1 MDLETLLSDSR
12 MFLSTWWIRYRDV
25 AVTEESDREDGWVHC
40 PGPHR
45 CLMAPGALS
54 DGSECCTETPEVP
67 AHIERE
73 ALAIRYQI
81 DLLSSE
87 SSPKKRADVLMLV
100 CSFLRARY
108 ENVSFG
114 TRAGLN
120 MQEGWARRL
129 YSDIEN
135 WAQICAEQE

>member
-1 MDLETLLSDSR
+1 MDPNALLLDSK
-12 MFLSTWWIRYRDV
+12 MFLETWWISSGD
-25 AVTEESDREDGWVHC
+25 EPEKPDRQDGWVHC

-45 CLMAPGALS
+45 CLMPPNALS
-54 DGSECCTETPEVP
+54 DGSECCVEASKVP

-87 SSPKKRADVLMLV
+87 SSPKKRADVLTLV

-108 ENVSFG
+108 EHVCYG
-114 TRAGLN
+114 PRAGLSF
-120 MQEGWARRL
+120 QEGWARRL
-129 YSDIEN
+129 YSDIES